1 MDNQTQQDDLFDV
14 EVDSIS
20 KKHISEMAVWA
31 KIVAI
36 SAFISYGL
44 SLVIA
49 IFGNRS
55 AGEGFVASTTKASSL
70 AGVLITLIIGVI
82 INIYLF
88 KFSNE
93 VKNGIDGTDQGS
105 LENGFNSL
113 RIYFKIIGILIIIF
127 ISLMVIALL
136 LARGVTGL

>member
-20 KKHISEMAVWA
+20 KKTHQRNGSMA

-49 IFGNRS
+49 IFGNR
-55 AGEGFVASTTKASSL
+55 ERRRR
-70 AGVLITLIIGVI
+70 VLWHLH
-82 INIYLF
+82 
-88 KFSNE
+88 
-93 VKNGIDGTDQGS
+93 Q
-105 LENGFNSL
+105 
-113 RIYFKIIGILIIIF
+113 GILFSRCFNYSNNWCDYKYLSFLIF
-127 ISLMVIALL
+127 Q
-136 LARGVTGL
+136 